1 MSDDSSDRRRDE
13 RLDVGWPG
21 TIATEDDR
29 RWPCRIVDISTA
41 GTKIESEAEVTAG
54 EEVLLSLPDLG
65 EFAGKVQWTGAGAFG
80 LALQAGPDLLLKRVA
95 EDPESYPGLAAGA
108 RSGNDNH

>member
-1 MSDDSSDRRRDE
+1 MNDESSDRRSDD

-21 TIATEDDR
+21 TIVKQDDR
-29 RWPCRIVDISTA
+29 TWPCRVLDISTA

-54 EEVLLSLPDLG
+54 EEVLLSLPELG
-65 EFAGKVQWTGAGAFG
+65 EFAGKVQWVGDMSFG

-95 EDPESYPGLAAGA
+95 ENPEHYPGLAAGA
-108 RSGNDNH
+108 RSSNDNR